1 MTCVTTEQVH
11 AQQPT
16 LSNYIPQD
24 LQKDSLDRER
34 ENLGGKVRNLL
45 NLGMEF
51 WK

>member
-1 MTCVTTEQVH
+1 MLCPSMTCVD

-34 ENLGGKVRNLL
+34 ENLGGKVKNLL